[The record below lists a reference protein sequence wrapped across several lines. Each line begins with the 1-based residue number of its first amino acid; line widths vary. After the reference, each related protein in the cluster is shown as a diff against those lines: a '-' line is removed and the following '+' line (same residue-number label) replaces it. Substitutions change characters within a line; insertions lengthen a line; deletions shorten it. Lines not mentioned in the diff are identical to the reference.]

1 MSKSEEAKPDDGK
14 IEKESDHPENPV
26 AGQNLSLAASPP
38 SATVAQDRER
48 NKDEQVRSFF
58 VLKELVVVENGVRS
72 KLWGH

>member
-14 IEKESDHPENPV
+14 IEKESDHPENPA

-58 VLKELVVVENGVRS
+58 VLKELVVLENGGWS